1 MEYKAI
7 IWDLDGTLLD
17 TLQDLADAVNHSLE
31 KYGLPVRTKEEIR
44 AIVGRGIRH
53 LVENAVPAGTDAA
66 TTDAVF
72 GEFCTYYAAH
82 SADTTAPYAG
92 IPALLE
98 KLSRAGVKMAIV
110 SNKADFAVQDLAKR
124 YFGEVIPVS
133 VGAREDMP
141 KKPAPDMVEYAL
153 SLLGVAKVEA
163 AYVGDSE
170 VDVLTARMKELGL
183 KEEDYWWYLDLRRYG
198 SCRHAGF
205 GLGFERMVMYLT
217 GVSNIRDVEL
227 HPRTTGNA
235 DF

>member
-1 MEYKAI
+1 MGYKAI

-31 KYGLPVRTKEEIR
+31 AYGLPVRTKKEIR

-53 LVENAVPAGTDAA
+53 LVENAVPTGTDLA

-82 SADTTAPYAG
+82 SADATAPYAG
-92 IPALLE
+92 IPAMLE
-98 KLSRAGVKMAIV
+98 KVSRAGVKMAIV
-110 SNKADFAVQDLAKR
+110 SNKADFAVQDLVMR
-124 YFGEVIPVS
+124 YFGEEITLA

-153 SLLGVAKVEA
+153 ARLGVTKAEA

-170 VDVLTARMKELGL
+170 VDVLTARNTGMDCLAVDWGFRSRETLREAGAERIFSTPQELM
-183 KEEDYWWYLDLRRYG
+183 E
-198 SCRHAGF
+198 AI
-205 GLGFERMVMYLT
+205 LG
-217 GVSNIRDVEL
+217 
-227 HPRTTGNA
+227 
-235 DF
+235 